1 MLKNLLKTWW
11 ILAPD
16 EVAFG
21 EDHKHLF
28 LRKNTEE
35 HGLCAIGIGLRLCY
49 EQDALQG
56 YLQRCIHAR
65 NWYFSLQ
72 QVNDYSKADVRSSI
86 EADPRQIGKY
96 TDACYEVL
104 LAAYLAAL
112 AAQRPVK
119 TGLWRHFKGS
129 VMEVKAVAS
138 PTDSGIPVNI
148 CMGIYTLED
157 APEQTVIL
165 GDQGKF
171 STSYWDYKNRVFYQN
186 GGRGWARTTEDFLG
200 LVGADHPEHEGLLR
214 FVEVSSAGVE

>member
-35 HGLCAIGIGLRLCY
+35 HGLCAIGVGLRLCY

-56 YLQRCIHAR
+56 YIQRCIEAR
-65 NWYFSLQ
+65 GWSYKLGFDINAGFYAFVDCEESGGKTQL
-72 QVNDYSKADVRSSI
+72 
-86 EADPRQIGKY
+86 EA
-96 TDACYEVL
+96 L
-104 LAAYLAAL
+104 LRVYMKAL

-119 TGLWRHFKGS
+119 TGQWQHFKGS

-138 PTDSGIPVNI
+138 PTDSGIPVNH

-165 GDQGKF
+165 GDQGHF
-171 STSYWDYKNRVFYQN
+171 STSYWDYKNRVFYSH

-200 LVGADHPEHEGLLR
+200 LVDAKHPEHEGLLR
-214 FVEVSSAGVE
+214 FVEVASAGVE